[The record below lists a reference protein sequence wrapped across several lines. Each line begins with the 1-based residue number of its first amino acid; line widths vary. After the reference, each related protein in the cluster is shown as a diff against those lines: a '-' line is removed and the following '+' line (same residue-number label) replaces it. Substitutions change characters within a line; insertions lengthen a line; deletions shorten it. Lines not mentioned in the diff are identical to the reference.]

1 METKQKAN
9 RWFLIKHKT
18 CGGIFTIDSQ
28 TFPESFKDRAGA
40 FRCPNCGE
48 AVIKYPLLDR
58 FMVFLKQYN
67 GAKKAFKN
75 FTIKELKP
83 KSKE

>member
-1 METKQKAN
+1 MEMAK
-9 RWFLIKHKT
+9 RWFLIKHKA
-18 CGGIFTIDSQ
+18 CDALFTIDSQ
-28 TFPESFKDRAGA
+28 TFPESFNDRVGP

-48 AVIKYPLLDR
+48 ALVKYISLDD

-67 GAKKAFKN
+67 GAEKVFRD

-83 KSKE
+83 KIKE

>member
-1 METKQKAN
+1 METKQKAK

-18 CGGIFTIDSQ
+18 CDALFTIDSQ
-28 TFPESFKDRAGA
+28 TFPESFKDRVGP

-48 AVIKYPLLDR
+48 ALVKYVSLDE

-67 GAKKAFKN
+67 GAEKAFKD